1 MTTPNLWS
9 SKPWWCQPW
18 SIVLTGV
25 LIAGFSWLVL
35 KTVWITIAVSAV
47 ILVWWLVFL
56 VMAPAAYRQAIEQGL
71 ESDQSTKG

>member
-1 MTTPNLWS
+1 M
-9 SKPWWCQPW
+9 
-18 SIVLTGV
+18 LTGV

-56 VMAPAAYRQAIEQGL
+56 VMAPAAYRQAIAHGI

>member
-1 MTTPNLWS
+1 MTTPGLWS

-18 SIVLTGV
+18 SIVLTGI
-25 LIAGFSWLVL
+25 LITGFSWLVL

-56 VMAPAAYRQAIEQGL
+56 VMAPAAYRQAIEQDL
-71 ESDQSTKG
+71 ASDQSTKG

>member
-1 MTTPNLWS
+1 MTTPDLWA

-25 LIAGFSWLVL
+25 LITGLSWLVL
-35 KTVWITIAVSAV
+35 KTLWITIVVSAV

-56 VMAPAAYRQAIEQGL
+56 VMAPAAYRQAIDQGI

>member
-1 MTTPNLWS
+1 
-9 SKPWWCQPW
+9 
-18 SIVLTGV
+18 VLTGV
-25 LIAGFSWLVL
+25 LITGLSWLVL

-71 ESDQSTKG
+71 ASDQSTKG

>member
-1 MTTPNLWS
+1 M
-9 SKPWWCQPW
+9 
-18 SIVLTGV
+18 LTGV
-25 LIAGFSWLVL
+25 LITGLSWLVL

-56 VMAPAAYRQAIEQGL
+56 VMAPAAYRQAIEQGI